1 MKKILALS
9 ALSIALV
16 GCQSTK
22 QEAPVQAKT
31 NVQPVIAEC
40 YFYGKPELAAP
51 NWICN
56 PNANREE
63 FIREAVGFS
72 GDTAGGIAHQKNLAI
87 LQAKKEL
94 ADQVKSEII
103 SKVKNKTGT
112 LGVNGSAGAS
122 AATSSEME
130 AIANV
135 ELEGVEIIRSFRGP
149 DGYFYVHAGLPRNV
163 FKQNIENIVT
173 AVNTQA
179 PAPEQ
184 QQVAVAPQSSPAQNK
199 KLADEI
205 AQALGEM

>member
-9 ALSIALV
+9 AFTIALV

-22 QEAPVQAKT
+22 QEEPVHAKV
-31 NVQPVIAEC
+31 NVQPAIAEC

-163 FKQNIENIVT
+163 FKQNVENIVA
-173 AVNTQA
+173 AVDEKAPQKTQ
-179 PAPEQ
+179 
-184 QQVAVAPQSSPAQNK
+184 VAPQSSPAQNK
-199 KLADEI
+199 QLADEI